1 MSKALQQKI
10 DELFEA
16 TKDLRSLDEI
26 KPHCE
31 IFNEWLSTANY
42 TEKSLGTLFSRYG
55 LYSKFHAIPLEQGKN
70 AELIPK
76 YDGEGNIKGNELK
89 HYVPL
94 LCGLDKDQWQTRNQS
109 SRAIDR
115 LENSTEIDPNS
126 YLEVTGKLLASDDPH
141 ELAVGIIAATGRRP
155 HEVIA
160 RAKFS
165 PVEGKAYHVMFQG
178 QGKKRG
184 ETPVFEIATLYPADY
199 VIKCLAKLRR
209 ESGTK
214 SLLKEVATE
223 FPKSVTRQN
232 VEIDKRRNQSLN
244 RVVRAYFGDKGQDN
258 PVLKFRHGE
267 QQDNNKALRAAYAV
281 LATERDCQGSFG
293 AKILHAS
300 RLLGHFTKQIKDD
313 RDLAHIATTAGYS
326 DYFTTLPVPFPTL
339 PEKEKTHSIRVNESD
354 LEAIKTLQE
363 RWQLPNQQSVVSK
376 LIERQNQ
383 TVELGKKLQE
393 FQTKNNQL
401 AQEKREMTKQL
412 EQLQAQVNQL
422 ETEKAQ
428 MSQVQV
434 QPQPQPQPQP
444 QSQESTALESLEARL
459 EAKFER
465 LIEEKLSK
473 VLSTLA
479 IEKPTQQAQL
489 TPIKKQEAVDW
500 EGKSNAEVWSSKVKG
515 ASEEKIRRSFNAIA
529 LYNDTVATGDDD
541 RLAITN
547 QALRELSG
555 VNGLLIGDWLK
566 AHASEVISH
575 NSKYG
580 MQNTKDPQRLDTYYN
595 KRHGAEK
602 VTKIL
607 ELVNEQCLDGEALK
621 SQQGK

>member
-1 MSKALQQKI
+1 MSKILQDKI
-10 DELFEA
+10 EDLFQA
-16 TKDLRSLDEI
+16 TKDLKSLDKI
-26 KPHCE
+26 KPHCDK
-31 IFNEWLSTANY
+31 FNEWVSSQNY
-42 TEKSLGTLFSRYG
+42 SEKSLGTLFSRYG
-55 LYSKFHAIPLEQGKN
+55 LYSKFRSIPLEAGKN
-70 AELIPK
+70 AELIEK
-76 YDGEGNIKGNELK
+76 YDAEGKVKGNELK

-94 LCGLDKDQWQTRNQS
+94 LCGLDKGQWHNRNQS

-165 PVEGKAYHVMFQG
+165 PVEGKPYHVMFQG

-209 ESGTK
+209 EPGTK
-214 SLLKEVATE
+214 SLLKEVAAE
-223 FPKSVTRQN
+223 FPKSITRQN

-267 QQDNNKALRAAYAV
+267 QWDNNKALRAAYAV

-300 RLLGHFTKQIKDD
+300 RLLGHFTKPIKDD
-313 RDLAHIATTAGYS
+313 RDLGHIATTAGYS
-326 DYFTTLPVPFPTL
+326 DYFTTLAVPFPTL
-339 PEKEKTHSIRVNESD
+339 PEKEKTTSMRVSESD
-354 LEAIKTLQE
+354 LEAIRELQHK
-363 RWQLPNQQSVVSK
+363 WQLSNQQAVLSR
-376 LIERQNQ
+376 LIERHEK
-383 TVELGKKLQE
+383 TVELGKQLQE
-393 FQTKNNQL
+393 YQAKNNQL
-401 AQEKREMTKQL
+401 AKDKREMAEQLQQLQARVDQL
-412 EQLQAQVNQL
+412 EQ
-422 ETEKAQ
+422 EKAQ

-434 QPQPQPQPQP
+434 QPQSQQPQV
-444 QSQESTALESLEARL
+444 QESTEMENL
-459 EAKFER
+459 EAKIER

-473 VLSTLA
+473 ALSNISIGQASIQTTEA
-479 IEKPTQQAQL
+479 KPT
-489 TPIKKQEAVDW
+489 TPIKKQEPVDW
-500 EGKSNAEVWSSKVKG
+500 EGKSNAEVWSSKVRG
-515 ASEEKIRRSFNAIA
+515 ASEEKIRRSFNAIT
-529 LYNDTVATGDDD
+529 LYNDTIATGDND

-555 VNGLLIGDWLK
+555 VNGLIVGDWLK
-566 AHASEVISH
+566 AHSDEVISH
-575 NSKYG
+575 NCKYG
-580 MQNTKDPQRLDTYYN
+580 MQNSKDPQRLDTYYN
-595 KRHGAEK
+595 KRHGSEK
-602 VTKIL
+602 ITKIL
-607 ELVNEQCLDGEALK
+607 SMVNEQCLDGEAPAK
-621 SQQGK
+621 

>member
-16 TKDLRSLDEI
+16 TKDLRSLEEI
-26 KPHCE
+26 KPHCDR
-31 IFNEWLSTANY
+31 FNEWIASQNY
-42 TEKSLGTLFSRYG
+42 SQKSLGTLFSRYG
-55 LYSKFHAIPLEQGKN
+55 LYSKFRSIQLEQGKN
-70 AELIPK
+70 AESIAKHDP
-76 YDGEGNIKGNELK
+76 DGKVKGYELK

-94 LCGLDKDQWQTRNQS
+94 LCGLNQGQWQNRNQS

-115 LENSTEIDPNS
+115 LENSTEIEPVS
-126 YLEVTGKLLASDDPH
+126 YIEVTGKLLASDDPH

-184 ETPVFEIATLYPADY
+184 ETPEFEIATLYPADY

-209 ESGTK
+209 EPGTK
-214 SLLKEVATE
+214 SLLKEVAAE

-267 QQDNNKALRAAYAV
+267 QQDNCKALRAAYAV
-281 LATERDCQGSFG
+281 LATERDCQGSYG
-293 AKILHAS
+293 SKILHAS
-300 RLLGHFTKQIKDD
+300 RLLGHFTKEIKDD
-313 RDLAHIATTAGYS
+313 RDLTHIAVTAGYS
-326 DYFTTLPVPFPTL
+326 DYFTSLPVPFPTL
-339 PEKEKTHSIRVNESD
+339 PEREKPHTVRVNQSD
-354 LEAIKTLQE
+354 LESLRKLQE
-363 RWQLPNQQSVVSK
+363 SWKLPNQQSVVSK
-376 LIERQNQ
+376 LIERQAQ
-383 TVELGKKLQE
+383 TVELGKQLQE
-393 FQTKNNQL
+393 YQSKNNQL
-401 AQEKREMTKQL
+401 VKNNKELVKQL
-412 EQLQAQVNQL
+412 EQLQATVNQL

-428 MSQVQV
+428 MSQVQ
-434 QPQPQPQPQP
+434 PQTP
-444 QSQESTALESLEARL
+444 ESTDLEARL
-459 EAKFER
+459 EAKLER

-473 VLSTLA
+473 ALSGLA
-479 IEKPTQQAQL
+479 IAQPVQPTQTTQQPA
-489 TPIKKQEAVDW
+489 KQQEVIAW
-500 EGKSNAEVWSSKVKG
+500 QSKTNAEVWGSKVKG
-515 ASEEKIRRSFNAIA
+515 ASDEKIRRSFNAIC

-555 VNGLLIGDWLK
+555 VNGLIVGDWLK
-566 AHASEVISH
+566 AHADEVISH

-580 MQNTKDPQRLDTYYN
+580 MQNSKDPQRLDTYYN

-607 ELVNEQCLDGEALK
+607 AQVNEDCLEGEAK
-621 SQQGK
+621 VIG